1 MFSYGRIDYEPPPGG
16 TTYGSHH
23 RGVADVVFRV
33 IIGHAIAII
42 AFAHYL
48 FLSNSRRSRY
58 RLEFIHI
65 LLFVF
70 FPFLPIAIHFTNIF
84 RLLKLLVRWPSQG
97 ISKSYIIGGL
107 FGMRTDLDS
116 SINGKSEPCH
126 LLDLEPNRVDA
137 RPQIRSSASYLT
149 KACVLLLTTFASWLG
164 IRAYYQRLHIT
175 FHTATYV
182 GALGLDH
189 RIGWLAINTFVLT
202 MMTIPLHAIN
212 IRWEVT
218 PNARIT
224 TYRGLME
231 LGFTI
236 LVAALIQDILGIITN
251 HPNAFS
257 VMVEPFLIF
266 ISRPDIGAFAAV
278 VVFAIVSIGGHFITV
293 RRAMPVVAVLVMMWI
308 FLVAISQVVWDVA
321 EFRDVVA
328 GRYQPWNYRWA
339 VRDPPWSEL
348 LLGSST

>member
-1 MFSYGRIDYEPPPGG
+1 MFSNGRIDYEPPPGG
-16 TTYGSHH
+16 TTYGTHH

-48 FLSNSRRSRY
+48 FLSHPRRSRY

-70 FPFLPIAIHFTNIF
+70 FPFLPIVIQLTNIF

-97 ISKSYIIGGL
+97 ISKSYVVGGL
-107 FGMRTDLDS
+107 FGMRIDPGP

-137 RPQIRSSASYLT
+137 RPQLRNSASYRI

-202 MMTIPLHAIN
+202 MVTIPVHAIN
-212 IRWEVT
+212 IKWENK
-218 PNARIT
+218 PKAT
-224 TYRGLME
+224 TYRGLTE
-231 LGFTI
+231 LEFTI
-236 LVAALIQDILGIITN
+236 FVAALIQDILGIVTN
-251 HPNAFS
+251 HPSAFN

-266 ISRPDIGAFAAV
+266 ASMSDIGAFAAV
-278 VVFAIVSIGGHFITV
+278 VVFAIVSIGGHLITV
-293 RRAMPVVAVLVMMWI
+293 RRAIPVVAVLVMMWI
-308 FLVAISQVVWDVA
+308 LLVAISQVVWDVA

-328 GRYQPWNYRWA
+328 GRYQPWNYRYA
-339 VRDPPWSEL
+339 VRDPHLSEL